1 MAVLTEAAGTG
12 LVGTPPSLTAGA
24 RPVTVTAFPY
34 IVVGAGRGIM
44 AGWGGDPMLLL
55 WVAPVAQERQ
65 ASLVLQE
72 GTLDHNQAPSQP
84 YLNKRVNRRE
94 QQGAHD

>member
-24 RPVTVTAFPY
+24 TPVTVTAFPY

-44 AGWGGDPMLLL
+44 AGWGGRPHAAALGGPGGPGKTGIIGF
-55 WVAPVAQERQ
+55 AGGYPR
-65 ASLVLQE
+65 
-72 GTLDHNQAPSQP
+72 P
-84 YLNKRVNRRE
+84 
-94 QQGAHD
+94 